1 MELPKR
7 ARTAKWENGVLTIDN
22 VKQYQV
28 SNLTME
34 MMEHLANYNLVG
46 FHVNGYPITDDM
58 IIPFKGHKSMVNFG
72 VEYGAITDSCLEMFA
87 DMPKLRILLLD
98 GNTSINGINLSV
110 LKDCKLDLLSLNN
123 TNLTDE
129 GLKQASFISKL
140 THIQIDHT
148 NVTYEGIMAITD
160 NKRIEPVVFDQ
171 FTKEQMENF
180 FKIQRQKA
188 KKSLVLDEK
197 SVNEC
202 QIILTKFF
210 EDMTIWEQYVE
221 QVGFEN
227 EKVESQLLMI
237 WEKYVSE
244 KLRSGY
250 RPLCLSYNSQGTY
263 KNEEFIDAEH
273 ITRNKLY
280 IYTRD
285 KIIGF
290 ERRFLMKRV
299 GNSWRIDGLQE
310 RLDGWQRVGL

>member
-46 FHVNGYPITDDM
+46 FHVSGYPITDDM
-58 IIPFKGHKSMVNFG
+58 IISFKGHKSMVNFG

-227 EKVESQLLMI
+227 EKVQSQLLMI

-244 KLRSGY
+244 KPRSGY

>member
-46 FHVNGYPITDDM
+46 FHVSGYPITDDM

-72 VEYGAITDSCLEMFA
+72 VEYGAITDSCLETFV

-98 GNTSINGINLSV
+98 GNSSINGINLSV

-188 KKSLVLDEK
+188 KKSLILDEK

-210 EDMTIWEQYVE
+210 EDMTTWEQYVE

-227 EKVESQLLMI
+227 EKVQSQLLMI
-237 WEKYVSE
+237 WKKYVSE
-244 KLRSGY
+244 KPRSGY

>member
-227 EKVESQLLMI
+227 EKVQSQLLMI

-244 KLRSGY
+244 KPRSGY

-263 KNEEFIDAEH
+263 KNEEFIDA
-273 ITRNKLY
+273 
-280 IYTRD
+280 
-285 KIIGF
+285 
-290 ERRFLMKRV
+290 
-299 GNSWRIDGLQE
+299 
-310 RLDGWQRVGL
+310 